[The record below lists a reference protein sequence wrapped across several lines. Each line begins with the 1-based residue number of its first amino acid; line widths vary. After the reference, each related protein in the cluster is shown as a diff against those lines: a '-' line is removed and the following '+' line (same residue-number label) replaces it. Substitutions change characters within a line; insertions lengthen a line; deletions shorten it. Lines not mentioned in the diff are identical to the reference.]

1 MSNEKTYNGWANYAT
16 WRVNLEFFAE
26 YDLREKYRDKP
37 DAFTLADILK
47 DEFLEYLE
55 YDCENRLTLSFARS
69 FSEDVNYLEI
79 AASLIEDAEFE
90 TEEEAEDR
98 DDDETRVKNE
108 VQ

>member
-1 MSNEKTYNGWANYAT
+1 MSNDKTYNGWSNYAT
-16 WRVNLEFFAE
+16 WRVNLEFFDN
-26 YDLREKYRDKP
+26 YDLRDAYRDAP
-37 DAFTLADILK
+37 DALELADILK

-55 YDCENRLTLSFARS
+55 SDCENRLTLSFARS

-79 AASLIEDAEFE
+79 AANLIEDAEFE
-90 TEEEAEDR
+90 TEDEVEDR